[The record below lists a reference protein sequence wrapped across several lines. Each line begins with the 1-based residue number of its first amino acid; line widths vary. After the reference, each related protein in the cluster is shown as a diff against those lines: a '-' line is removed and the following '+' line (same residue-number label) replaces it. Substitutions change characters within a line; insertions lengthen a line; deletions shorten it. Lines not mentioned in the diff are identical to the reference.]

1 MNKFISVFMKWKI
14 GILYGFLLW
23 LIPFIVSFIVYPFKL
38 ANSPVFET
46 IMAITLVLVGS
57 IFFILYVKKSDNFN
71 LTEGLKLGILFLIIS
86 IIIDLFLFMEGPMK
100 MSFSSYMLDIGLTYL
115 VYPILGALTGYVN
128 DLK

>member
-1 MNKFISVFMKWKI
+1 MKWKI
-14 GILYGFLLW
+14 VILYGFLLW
-23 LIPFIVSFIVYPFKL
+23 LIPFLVSFIVYPFKL

-57 IFFILYVKKSDNFN
+57 IFFILYIKKSDNFN

>member
-100 MSFSSYMLDIGLTYL
+100 MSFSNYMLDIGLTYL
-115 VYPILGALTGYVN
+115 VYPILGALAGYIN
-128 DLK
+128 SLK